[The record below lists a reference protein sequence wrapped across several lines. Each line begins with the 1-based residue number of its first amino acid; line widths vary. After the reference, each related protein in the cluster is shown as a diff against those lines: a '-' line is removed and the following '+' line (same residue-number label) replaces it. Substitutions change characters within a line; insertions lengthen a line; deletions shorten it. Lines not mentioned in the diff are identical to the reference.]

1 MDDKILL
8 LLPVLAVVTAVA
20 SALLFWGLPAWL
32 QRKRSAA
39 LRSEAEK
46 LGLEFIGDGGAL
58 IQADLREFD
67 LLSQPGAKRIRN
79 VMIRRSGEG
88 NLAVFDLRLRTGSGQ
103 HSFVE
108 QETVALIESERLD
121 LPRFSMQPEKFYHRL
136 SGMTGGEDIDFPER
150 TTFNRHYFL
159 QGEGSLAVREFFTD
173 RIITW
178 FEIHQGWKVEAARK
192 RFVLWKHN
200 KRVKPEDLRG
210 FLSLGK
216 ELRDL
221 FVD

>member
-1 MDDKILL
+1 MDEKILL
-8 LLPVLAVVTAVA
+8 LLPVLAVVTTIA
-20 SALLFWGLPAWL
+20 SVLLFWGLPAML
-32 QRKRSAA
+32 QRKRSGA
-39 LRSEAEK
+39 LRTEAAK
-46 LGLEFIGDGGAL
+46 LGLEFLGDGGAL
-58 IQADLREFD
+58 IQADLMEFD

-88 NLAVFDLRLRTGSGQ
+88 NLAVFDLRIRTGSGQ

-150 TTFNRHYFL
+150 STFNRHYFL
-159 QGEGSLAVREFFTD
+159 QGEDSLAVREFFTD
-173 RIITW
+173 RIVTW
-178 FEIHQGWKVEAARK
+178 LEIHPGWKVEAAGK

-200 KRVKPEDLRG
+200 KRVKPEDLGG

-221 FVD
+221 LLG